1 MVLHRN
7 GLFWAALAVICATE
21 CATRRILCN
30 RTSRSFP
37 CRELLIPNPVITHAL
52 SNHFVP
58 WWCNGNRL
66 CGPETLAEI
75 MNKDPGW
82 SKNWACWL
90 DHPQS
95 TAGHDSKSHKQRHP
109 WPRWTATALHG
120 WNNNTHRHVSALK
133 KFRSVGIT
141 LVPEIDE
148 CFTIPTSH
156 LMGIGPRR
164 PAAENQG
171 PDIVLLKIPEA
182 KLGEIKARKS
192 FYPLTPVAQKP
203 RVEERCIEIA
213 MLLGAPG
220 ESAKL
225 MTPRNLDMTIH
236 GIMADHKA
244 KKFTNGRYDY
254 IDSKEF
260 FGAHGFPK
268 SYGGFSG
275 GGLWHVHVYLDPK
288 LVNARS
294 GTVSQVWPS
303 TNSQQSGSTE
313 SSVAMAREAST
324 W

>member
-1 MVLHRN
+1 MLVV
-7 GLFWAALAVICATE
+7 AKSKSSVALK
-21 CATRRILCN
+21 
-30 RTSRSFP
+30 
-37 CRELLIPNPVITHAL
+37 
-52 SNHFVP
+52 
-58 WWCNGNRL
+58 RL
-66 CGPETLAEI
+66 AAEI
-75 MNKDPGW
+75 MNKDSGVFEELLASVRHYTIAFVSIPE
-82 SKNWACWL
+82 SPN
-90 DHPQS
+90 D
-95 TAGHDSKSHKQRHP
+95 HP
-109 WPRWTATALHG
+109 WPSGAATLVTINGSHYFLTAE
-120 WNNNTHRHVSALK
+120 HVWRALK
-133 KFRSVGIT
+133 RFRSVGIT
-141 LVPEIDE
+141 LVPEIDQ

-156 LMGIGPRR
+156 LMAIGPRR

-244 KKFTNGRYDY
+244 KKFTKGRYDY
-254 IDSKEF
+254 IDSREF
-260 FGAHGFPK
+260 FGAHGFPT

-288 LVNARS
+288 TSERKERYCLAGMAFYEFQAKRKYRIIRCHGARS
-294 GTVSQVWPS
+294 IDVVK
-303 TNSQQSGSTE
+303 
-313 SSVAMAREAST
+313 AMLSMKATRRSKQIVLG
-324 W
+324 